1 MGRLFGEEREN
12 RKRLFVKHS
21 GNAILV
27 DVFNIYKVLTG
38 PQHYRWGSDGYPELN
53 VIHLTL
59 IQVLGLS
66 GNWR

>member
-1 MGRLFGEEREN
+1 M
-12 RKRLFVKHS
+12 KHS

-38 PQHYRWGSDGYPELN
+38 PQHYRRGSDGYPELN

-59 IQVLGLS
+59 IQAFGLS